1 MKIYTSELQNL
12 SGETM
17 NSIVED
23 IIDLCKTSQ
32 IFQRYT
38 EVFL

>member
-23 IIDLCKTSQ
+23 IIDLYKTSQ